1 MRIYLI
7 GYMGSG
13 KSSLGKKLASR
24 MGFSYIDLD
33 KLIEEE
39 QQQSVRDIF
48 LEMGENAF
56 RSLERLALHST
67 FNKDNLVV
75 STGGGSPVYFD
86 NMDLMNTNG
95 LTVYLLA
102 DADVLVN
109 RLLNKQHLRP
119 LIAGMSQEELHR
131 FIEEQLKI
139 RSSFYEKAKFH
150 IQAKNLNPAILH
162 AQIRAY
168 LENQELA

>member
-1 MRIYLI
+1 
-7 GYMGSG
+7 
-13 KSSLGKKLASR
+13 
-24 MGFSYIDLD
+24 
-33 KLIEEE
+33 
-39 QQQSVRDIF
+39 
-48 LEMGENAF
+48 
-56 RSLERLALHST
+56 
-67 FNKDNLVV
+67 
-75 STGGGSPVYFD
+75 
-86 NMDLMNTNG
+86 MDLMNTNG